1 MAIFSMFGLL
11 FFPIVLLLCA
21 GWFFVRWQNTEDE
34 APSKPL
40 EKKRFRCCLIAAGV
54 ALVVFGILK
63 LCFPFD
69 L

>member
-1 MAIFSMFGLL
+1 MAIVSMVCLL
-11 FFPIVLLLCA
+11 FFPLVLLLSA
-21 GWFFVRWQNTEDE
+21 GWFFVRWQNTEDD

-40 EKKRFRCCLIAAGV
+40 EKKRFRYCLIAAGV

-63 LCFPFD
+63 LCFPFN

>member
-11 FFPIVLLLCA
+11 FFPVVLIITA

-40 EKKRFRCCLIAAGV
+40 EKKRFIGCLIGAGV